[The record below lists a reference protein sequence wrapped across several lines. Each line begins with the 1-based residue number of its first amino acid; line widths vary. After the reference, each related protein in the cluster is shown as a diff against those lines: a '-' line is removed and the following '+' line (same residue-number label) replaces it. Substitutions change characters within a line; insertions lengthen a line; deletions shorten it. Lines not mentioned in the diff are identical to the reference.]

1 MKSTTASKQPEQS
14 GQATTSKRGRKP
26 SKSTTQ
32 TEGTQPKD
40 SDASVAT
47 SKFSVGSEKSTAA
60 RYVWPSDIRV
70 VDHTTGQVW
79 NAQTMTQELAAHL
92 VKIGKGNRI
101 RLVNGAVE
109 EAAPSPK
116 K

>member
-1 MKSTTASKQPEQS
+1 MKSTTASKQQEPS
-14 GQATTSKRGRKP
+14 APATTSKLGRKR
-26 SKSTTQ
+26 SKSTTP
-32 TEGTQPKD
+32 TEATQATA

-47 SKFSVGSEKSTAA
+47 SKFLAGLEKSTAA

-101 RLVNGAVE
+101 RLAKGAVE
-109 EAAPSPK
+109 EAAPSVK

>member
-1 MKSTTASKQPEQS
+1 MKSTTASKQQVPS
-14 GQATTSKRGRKP
+14 AQATTSKRGRKP
-26 SKSTTQ
+26 SKSTTK
-32 TEGTQPKD
+32 TAETQQKG

-47 SKFSVGSEKSTAA
+47 SKSSVGLENSTGA

-101 RLVNGAVE
+101 RLAKGAVE
-109 EAAPSPK
+109 EAAPSVK

>member
-1 MKSTTASKQPEQS
+1 MKSTTASKQQEQS
-14 GQATTSKRGRKP
+14 AQATTSKRGRKP
-26 SKSTTQ
+26 SKSTTP
-32 TEGTQPKD
+32 TEETQATV
-40 SDASVAT
+40 SDASAAT
-47 SKFSVGSEKSTAA
+47 SKSSAGSESSTEV

-70 VDHTTGQVW
+70 VDHTSGQVW

-101 RLVNGAVE
+101 RLAKGAVE
-109 EAAPSPK
+109 EVAPSPK